1 MSQLDP
7 SRYVV
12 LRGSSYGQSYDVY
25 WDKTTSQI
33 CLAIAGNIVARADSS
48 GVTADLEFSDEARG
62 DILRR
67 GASSWERLAAATSG
81 QILVGDGTD
90 IVSVAVSGDA
100 TLSSAGALTVSDLT
114 IASEAR
120 GDVLRRGAAG
130 WERLSAKTSGQI
142 LVGDGTDIAS
152 VAVSGD
158 VALTSAGVV
167 TIGQNIIRQR
177 SVTISSADIVGTSA
191 GQLSHADG
199 YELVPAPGAQE
210 VIEFISAVLIYDFDT
225 AAYTGGGNVVVRY
238 AGGLQQSAVISAA
251 NSFTSAADTI
261 NTALPNSASTL
272 TTAGKGVGLNLTTAS
287 AITQPGTAA
296 GVARVKVTYRI
307 HTTGL

>member
-1 MSQLDP
+1 MAQLNPDQYKRLTAP
-7 SRYVV
+7 VSPEY
-12 LRGSSYGQSYDVY
+12 GKSYGIYYDQ
-25 WDKTTSQI
+25 TNSQI
-33 CLAIAGNIVARADSS
+33 VVAANDTVIAKIPLTQTSGTALISDGTDVEPTAISGDVALSGAGAATIS
-48 GVTADLEFSDEARG
+48 DLTIASEARG

-67 GASSWERLAAATSG
+67 GASAWER
-81 QILVGDGTD
+81 V
-90 IVSVAVSGDA
+90 
-100 TLSSAGALTVSDLT
+100 
-114 IASEAR
+114 
-120 GDVLRRGAAG
+120 
-130 WERLSAKTSGQI
+130 SAKTSGQI

-167 TIGQNIIRQR
+167 TIAQNIIRQR
-177 SVTISSADIVGTSA
+177 SVTISSADITGTSA
-191 GQLSHADG
+191 GQLSHANG

-225 AAYTGGGNVVVRY
+225 AAYTGGGNVTVRY
-238 AGGLQQSAVISAA
+238 TGGLQQSAVISAA
-251 NSFTSAADTI
+251 NSFTSSADTI

-272 TTAGKGVGLNLTTAS
+272 TTAGKGVGLSLVTAS

-296 GVARVKVTYRI
+296 GVARVKITYRI